1 MATVSVL
8 AGGIFG
14 MISALCGLIL
24 FQVSALGALGIWT
37 FGGIGFAIVTL
48 CFALLARQSLGHRL
62 HNKTA

>member
-48 CFALLARQSLGHRL
+48 C
-62 HNKTA
+62 